1 LEMNFADPSDRVV
14 MGRYARTE
22 ALSEPDSEEDDHVD
36 ESLSSSL
43 KLNESSESSS
53 DITEDEDVCPVSHTN
68 VQVFETFGMH
78 SKFFDEQNLHPRLPH
93 LKNILCNREFNLS
106 DRPVVS
112 VGETGLDETSPFH
125 IIHQK
130 IAFTEQVLLARDTG
144 LPLILHCRGYSFIV
158 SCSIV

>member
-53 DITEDEDVCPVSHTN
+53 DITEDEDKIKENCINKVNKLQTIMIVIVTKLI
-68 VQVFETFGMH
+68 FG
-78 SKFFDEQNLHPRLPH
+78 
-93 LKNILCNREFNLS
+93 
-106 DRPVVS
+106 
-112 VGETGLDETSPFH
+112 
-125 IIHQK
+125 
-130 IAFTEQVLLARDTG
+130 
-144 LPLILHCRGYSFIV
+144 FIV
-158 SCSIV
+158 TLFM